1 MMTTRIKFLLL
12 LSVLALLPACATIQK
27 KDPMMTL
34 PPTRFMTPVSH
45 SPTSANIT
53 RAEAD
58 LAFLNVN
65 DPWGPMNRNIY
76 AFNAMFDRAIF
87 LPATELYTT
96 VLPTPVRKGVSNT
109 INNMNELN
117 AILNSS
123 LQGRGEKALRS
134 CYRVLINSTFGI
146 LGIFDVATGW
156 GIERVVTS
164 TADTLGV
171 WGIGDGPYVVLPLFG
186 PSNVRDSV
194 GLAADS
200 ALLWVETVQLYDLLK
215 IKDGRTLIGAVD
227 ATIRG
232 LNLRANT
239 PFRYYQTGSPF
250 EYDLIRFLYSTKRKL
265 DIEKQ

>member
-1 MMTTRIKFLLL
+1 MTTRIKLLL
-12 LSVLALLPACATIQK
+12 LTVVLALLPACATIQK
-27 KDPMMTL
+27 DDPMMTL

-45 SPTSANIT
+45 SPTSANIA
-53 RAEAD
+53 REEAD
-58 LAFLNVN
+58 LGFLDVY

-76 AFNAMFDRAIF
+76 AFNAIFDRIIF
-87 LPATELYTT
+87 LPATDLYTT

-134 CYRVLINSTFGI
+134 CYRVIINSTFGI

-200 ALLWVETVQLYDLLK
+200 ALLWVETVQLYNLLQ

-227 ATIRG
+227 TTIRG

-239 PFRYYQTGSPF
+239 PFKYYQTGSPF

-265 DIEKQ
+265 DIEKD